1 MTRFQTL
8 MLTNA
13 FAGALLVSCSGVEQR
28 ATEPVEVVA
37 RLELVLG
44 ETGDSVIFGDARDVA
59 VDAAGRIYVT
69 DGQAASVRVFDTSGV
84 LIRSLGRLG
93 DGPGEFD
100 VPQGVEFGPDGNAY
114 VYDGDGARINA
125 FDTSGAVAL
134 SRRIPVSS
142 YGFVWRGG
150 IDSAGRIVDEQVFR
164 RDTTAVWVIRVMDLA
179 STSVDTFEIPQCEFE
194 PEPYYEFPRGSA
206 QVPFAAGAA
215 RWIDVASG
223 SVWCAHSGRPA
234 AYRYA
239 FGDTAASD
247 SLASWATPARV
258 TPEERAEQVE
268 RLERFAQQVG
278 GTGID
283 ATLIPEAKEVLLG
296 LKRDPEG
303 RVWMTINDSAGA
315 AAHVFS
321 AEGEWIARV
330 RFPEAVSGFASLAWH
345 ENHVYTVGEDP
356 IGAPVIRR
364 YLVNL
369 P

>member
-1 MTRFQTL
+1 MTPIRTL
-8 MLTNA
+8 SHVSTFASVMLAACTSE
-13 FAGALLVSCSGVEQR
+13 GQR
-28 ATEPVEVVA
+28 ASGPAEVVA
-37 RLELVLG
+37 ELELVLG
-44 ETGDSVIFGDARDVA
+44 EAGDSVIFGDARDVA

-69 DGQAASVRVFDTSGV
+69 DGQAASVRVFDSTGQFV
-84 LIRSLGRLG
+84 RALGRLG

-100 VPQGVEFGPDGNAY
+100 VPQGVEFGPNGNAY
-114 VYDGDGARINA
+114 AYDGDGARINV
-125 FDTSGAVAL
+125 FDTSGAVVL
-134 SRRIPVSS
+134 SHRIPVSS

-150 IDSAGRIVDEQVFR
+150 IDSSGRIVDQQVFR
-164 RDTTAVWVIRVMDLA
+164 RDTTAIWVVRVMNLDA
-179 STSVDTFEIPQCEFE
+179 STIDTFDLPPCRFE

-215 RWIDVASG
+215 SWIDVASG

-239 FGDTAASD
+239 FGATTAID
-247 SLASWATPARV
+247 SLVSWATPARV

-268 RLERFAQQVG
+268 RLERFAQQAG

-321 AEGEWIARV
+321 TEGEWIARV
-330 RFPEAVSGFASLAWH
+330 RFPDPVSAFASLAWH
-345 ENHVYTVGEDP
+345 ANHVYAVGEDAD
-356 IGAPVIRR
+356 GAPVVRR
-364 YLVNL
+364 YLVEL